1 MTQHEHRDDLRI
13 NLVQGEWKVSD
24 DPNVVFTTIL
34 GSCVGACIRDPVR
47 GVGGMNHFLLPGGSA
62 SGGDARA
69 SERMGVHLM
78 ELLLNGLMRQGAQ
91 RERLEAKIFGGA
103 RMMQGLSDIGAKNAE
118 FARSFLKYEGIRMVG
133 GDLGGERGRR
143 LQFWPVS
150 GRARQSY
157 IASGV
162 EKANRASA
170 SRIPLPTPDRTGA
183 GDIDLF

>member
-1 MTQHEHRDDLRI
+1 MNWDKSQTGLLI
-13 NLVQGEWKVSD
+13 
-24 DPNVVFTTIL
+24 PN
-34 GSCVGACIRDPVR
+34 GS
-47 GVGGMNHFLLPGGSA
+47 
-62 SGGDARA
+62 GDAKRMRTYHDRDVA
-69 SERMGVHLM
+69 EIVRTSEAL
-78 ELLLNGLMRQGAQ
+78 
-91 RERLEAKIFGGA
+91 GGA

-183 GDIDLF
+183 GNIDLF